1 MSQIFEYPDT
11 FARFYDVIYHKIRD
25 GVDNEF
31 FLNTIKNTKGKVL
44 EIGVGTGRFF
54 ISALQAGADIYG
66 IDISKSMIDILKK
79 KLNPS
84 DHSRLTLGDAGI
96 TELNTRFNLILAP
109 FRVFS
114 HVLEVDDQLQFLNN
128 VWNHLNDG
136 GKFIFD
142 LFVPNPELLYKGM
155 HDVVD
160 FEGEYEPG
168 KKLRRIS
175 NSLPDI
181 VNQILDITM
190 KFEWQEGNKWLSDM
204 WKMKMRFYFRYEIEH
219 LIKLSKLKLLQI
231 YGDYHMNALTKDS
244 KEFIIICTK

>member
-1 MSQIFEYPDT
+1 MSQTFEYPDT

-31 FLNTIKNTKGKVL
+31 FLETIKNTKGKVL

-54 ISALQAGADIYG
+54 LSALQAGADIYG
-66 IDISKSMIDILKK
+66 VDISKSMIDILKK
-79 KLNPS
+79 KLDPS
-84 DHSRLTLGDAGI
+84 DHFRLTLGDAGKM
-96 TELNTRFNLILAP
+96 ELNTRFDLILAP

-114 HVLEVDDQLQFLNN
+114 HVPEVDDQLQFLNN

-136 GKFIFD
+136 GTFIFD
-142 LFVPNPELLYKGM
+142 LFVPNPELLHKGM
-155 HDVVD
+155 HNVVD

-168 KKLRRIS
+168 KKLRRTSSSI
-175 NSLPDI
+175 PDI

-190 KFEWQEGNKWLSDM
+190 KFDWEERGKWHSEE

-231 YGDYHMNALTKDS
+231 YGDYHLNKLTKNS
-244 KEFIIICTK
+244 KEFIIVCGK